1 MCVRATLEFTSR
13 PRRSTPRSG
22 TSSPAL
28 THPNWRVEKDRLES
42 EKAKNAETWQRGSGL
57 AFDKLKDIASRRTD
71 IFGSIEKET
80 EIGHKIGEGKPIQKM
95 TWDGVTQR

>member
-1 MCVRATLEFTSR
+1 MPVLQMQEHMRITLLDPT
-13 PRRSTPRSG
+13 
-22 TSSPAL
+22 
-28 THPNWRVEKDRLES
+28 WREQKDRLES
-42 EKAKNAETWQRGSGL
+42 EKAQNAEQWQIGAGL

-80 EIGHKIGEGKPIQKM
+80 EIGHKIGEGKAVQKM

>member
-1 MCVRATLEFTSR
+1 MCVRATLEFSSR

-22 TSSPAL
+22 TSARTDSSELA
-28 THPNWRVEKDRLES
+28 RDRLES